1 MANKNK
7 WKLLSDQTESAMWKS
22 VSKKGGSSSADVPT
36 LEGAEYYDA
45 YTGKTLKFKKDPESG
60 KLENMTLAE
69 LAQTL
74 AENEKNYDSI
84 RAKIDEI
91 RRQTDLDNYNEQKA
105 KGVEKPV
112 ITPASF
118 AVGFKK
124 LSPEEQELY
133 KSSDV
138 MVWGVKRF
146 LKHAVNM
153 HSRETVNTPTV
164 MKSIQDKLK
173 DIGFNEEKHKD
184 ILTKQGHKSVLI
196 GIFGKAGAGSN
207 VMDNVAWDNTVVFYN
222 EDMVHAHDKLREEL
236 YDKFVKGEITEK
248 EIEDQLSQTALSK
261 TRKIVFDN
269 VCHRKMTTERNGLQ
283 YGDVSAFRS
292 GIHRGQI
299 DLGTG
304 AINIPHEHIIL
315 NSRVI
320 NNSNYAKYK
329 NYSEDDLIKG
339 RIQKEAQFS
348 EVRRITAS
356 TSLNDEK
363 FNAEFLKII
372 NKQLADANLEP
383 VEFVRKQEKLDRFVN
398 IIPTVNQVAINTQA
412 AQNLTQ
418 NIQSPLSSSPLS
430 DEEKENNDKL
440 AIEAIDSNTVKDITE
455 VSVEEADPILVKAH
469 AILKEKSERLAKELL
484 DTKETA
490 DAIQTGIIASVN
502 LKKANIQI
510 ENLTNVV
517 AEKENSLAEASK
529 TIEVKN
535 EVIEEK
541 EQEVKAFAA
550 KNSELFDKL
559 TVSDTE
565 LAQRDFE
572 TKQVAKVFKNP
583 KLISEIKDNNLVTN
597 DDMFA
602 ILTGIESKQAGIVR
616 LRKKINEIHKEKRVE
631 LKALNEQVSTL
642 EGKITALN
650 RVIKAKDM
658 IVAKKDSVIESLNST
673 IDGLKDHITNL
684 VEAHTKKLADVKASM
699 KQGYRGFI
707 NKLKDNFNNTVIPA
721 KEAQAKADAVKQYE
735 NNVLPGK
742 IATVQKAAMQSAI
755 KEYEENNLPEK
766 VAEAIIAYKGTEE
779 YKKEFEQEVKN
790 SVSLKTAEL
799 SKKISELE
807 KSQSVNVET
816 LALYVLELRD
826 QIESLKQSPVENE
839 GVDKILDDLQKS
851 LDNDNDNDNEND
863 NNNKPKV

>member
-1 MANKNK
+1 MDYTTKI
-7 WKLLSDQTESAMWKS
+7 KLLSTQQESAMIRS
-22 VSKKGGSSSADVPT
+22 VTKRGGSASPDVIT
-36 LEGAEYYDA
+36 DEGATYYDA
-45 YTGKTLKFKKDPESG
+45 YTGQTLKGDTLGNLARKL
-60 KLENMTLAE
+60 LENE
-69 LAQTL
+69 
-74 AENEKNYDSI
+74 ENHDALFS
-84 RAKIDEI
+84 KITEI
-91 RRQTDLDNYNEQKA
+91 RRQMDEKAYAGIKASGKTDAKFKPALFAAAYNKLTPQ
-105 KGVEKPV
+105 EKDLWKE
-112 ITPASF
+112 S
-118 AVGFKK
+118 
-124 LSPEEQELY
+124 Q
-133 KSSDV
+133 V
-138 MVWGVKRF
+138 MIWGIKRIYQ
-146 LKHAVNM
+146 HAVKIG
-153 HSRETVNTPTV
+153 SRGSIYTKATDKNPISPVEQIKEKLIELGADPEINKNVVETEGNR
-164 MKSIQDKLK
+164 
-173 DIGFNEEKHKD
+173 N
-184 ILTKQGHKSVLI
+184 VLI
-196 GIFGKAGAGSN
+196 ATLGKQN
-207 VMDNVAWDNTVVFYN
+207 DDTILNNDKAWDALAVFFAKDSTP
-222 EDMVHAHDKLREEL
+222 EQIAE
-236 YDKFVKGEITEK
+236 
-248 EIEDQLSQTALSK
+248 
-261 TRKIVFDN
+261 TRKVLHKNFG
-269 VCHRKMTTERNGLQ
+269 HRKLMTEDGHLQ
-283 YGDVSAFRS
+283 IGDVSFFSS
-292 GIHRGQI
+292 GVHYDQLNI
-299 DLGTG
+299 GTG
-304 AINIPHEHIIL
+304 DVNLPHEHYYL
-315 NSRVI
+315 FTRAI
-320 NNSNYAKYK
+320 NNK
-329 NYSEDDLIKG
+329 NYVDYKDATTEDIKNN
-339 RIQKEAQFS
+339 KLKVSALYPN
-348 EVRRITAS
+348 VRRVTAID
-356 TSLNDEK
+356 SLNDIK
-363 FNAEFLKII
+363 FHTQLMDIINAELKE
-372 NKQLADANLEP
+372 KNLP
-383 VEFVRKQEKLDRFVN
+383 LVQFVKREEKLN
-398 IIPTVNQVAINTQA
+398 IDGDVVKDTAPLPPINSEQA
-412 AQNLTQ
+412 SEFANDI
-418 NIQSPLSSSPLS
+418 NSPLNNTELT
-430 DEEKENNDKL
+430 EEERAALDAKAK
-440 AIEAIDSNTVKDITE
+440 AKIEESKVKGIEDI
-455 VSVEEADPILVKAH
+455 SVEDADPILIKAH
-469 AILKEKSERLAKELL
+469 AILKEKSERLAKEML

-490 DAIQTGIIASVN
+490 DAIHQGIVASVN
-502 LKKANIQI
+502 LKKANMQI

-517 AEKENSLAEASK
+517 AEKEISLAEASK

-631 LKALNEQVSTL
+631 IKALNEQVSTL
-642 EGKITALN
+642 ESKVTALN

-673 IDGLKDHITNL
+673 IYGLKDHITNL

-721 KEAQAKADAVKQYE
+721 KEAQAKADAVEQYE

-742 IATVQKAAMQSAI
+742 IATVQKKAMQAAI

-779 YKKEFEQEVKN
+779 YKKEFEQEVKT

-807 KSQSVNVET
+807 KSQNVNVET

-851 LDNDNDNDNEND
+851 LDNDNDNNS
-863 NNNKPKV
+863 KPKV